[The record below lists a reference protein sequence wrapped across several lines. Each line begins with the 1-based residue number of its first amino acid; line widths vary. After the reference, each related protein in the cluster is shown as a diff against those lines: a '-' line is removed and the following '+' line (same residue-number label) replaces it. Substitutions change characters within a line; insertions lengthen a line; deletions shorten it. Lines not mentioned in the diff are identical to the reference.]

1 MPTVT
6 SYTSAHIDELIG
18 TMIVG
23 AAIVSGH
30 LVLTTQAGVDIDVGS
45 VSNLVWDAWVSG
57 TLQGTWTN
65 NGTPFSALGFRKS
78 LDGKNVQFTGTIGGG
93 FNGSVAFT
101 LPVGSRPITQ
111 KTILSY
117 DGPSGSLVFIVINT
131 DGTVT
136 LTGANRAQVSV
147 NGIIALD
154 R

>member
-6 SYTSAHIDELIG
+6 SYTSDHIDALIN

-30 LVLTTQAGVDIDVGS
+30 LVLTTQGGVQIDVGS
-45 VSNLVWDAWVSG
+45 VSDLVWDVWVAG
-57 TLQGTWTN
+57 VPQGTWTN
-65 NGTPFSALGFRKS
+65 NGTPYATLGFRKS
-78 LDGKNVQFTGTIGGG
+78 LDGKNLQLTGTIGGG

-101 LPVGSRPITQ
+101 LPVGFRPITT
-111 KTILSY
+111 KSILSF

-147 NGIIALD
+147 NGMIALD